1 MSIGRVMATTDAS
14 DGHLVRQARA
24 GRADALAVLISRHW
38 SVVHKLLARAT
49 GNWIEAED
57 LAQETVLQAAT
68 RLSDLHEP
76 ERFGP
81 WLYTIALNR
90 ARLWWRRRRTSRV
103 PQSLE
108 ALLASAPAAIEPHLA
123 GENASPEAAWEAAD
137 LARTIGRALSA
148 LPKPQQ
154 QAILAHYVEGLTYGE
169 IAAMLSVPPST
180 VRSRLQH
187 ARERLRRELAP
198 LVAEGYAEF
207 ARPPYAPSSRARARS
222 LAMTYVEMTVDS
234 VHVAGGGR
242 SGVRHE
248 PAARAV
254 VLKLVDSPAASEG
267 APAQPDKRYLA
278 VVVAPYELDVVTVA
292 RRPATPRP
300 LTHRLMLELTS
311 AWGATIQEVRL
322 TDVQDDM
329 LSSAIVLKLGR
340 RTKQVEARPTDAIVL
355 ALQAEVPI
363 YAHTAV
369 LEQAGITS
377 PDSWE
382 ERLRHTRAALER
394 VLGDSPHK
402 LQKTADKSWMRE
414 TVRLAERA
422 VAVAERLGH
431 RRLGTGHVL
440 LAMVDLAE
448 SEPDHDLASLFKE
461 DGVDIAMV
469 RQAVE
474 AAVENEPDLLEIARV
489 ADVT

>member
-1 MSIGRVMATTDAS
+1 MSVGRVMATTDAS

-24 GRADALAVLISRHW
+24 GCANALAVLISRHW

-68 RLSDLHEP
+68 RLSDLQEP

-108 ALLASAPAAIEPHLA
+108 ALLASAPAAVEPHLA
-123 GENASPEAAWEAAD
+123 GENGSPEAAWEAAD
-137 LARTIGRALSA
+137 LARTIGRAISA
-148 LPKPQQ
+148 LPKAQQ
-154 QAILAHYVEGLTYGE
+154 QAILAHYVEGLKYGE
-169 IAAMLSVPPST
+169 IAAMLRVPAST

-187 ARERLRRELAP
+187 ARERLRRDLAP
-198 LVAEGYAEF
+198 LVAAGYAEF
-207 ARPPYAPSSRARARS
+207 ARPPYAPSSRARARR

-242 SGVRHE
+242 PGARYE

-254 VLKLVDSPAASEG
+254 VLKRVDSPAAG
-267 APAQPDKRYLA
+267 AGMPAKPDKRYLA

-292 RRPATPRP
+292 RQPATPRP
-300 LTHRLMLELTS
+300 LTHRLMLELAT
-311 AWGATIQEVRL
+311 AGDATIQEVRL
-322 TDVQDDM
+322 TGIQDDM
-329 LSSAIVLKLGR
+329 LSSTIVLKLGR
-340 RTKQVEARPTDAIVL
+340 RTRQVEARPTDAIVL

-369 LEQAGITS
+369 LAQAGITS
-377 PDSWE
+377 PDDWE
-382 ERLRHTRAALER
+382 ERLRHTRAALKR
-394 VLGDSPHK
+394 LLGGRPVGVSMGGA
-402 LQKTADKSWMRE
+402 KTWLLEM
-414 TVRLAERA
+414 VRLAERA

-431 RRLGTGHVL
+431 RRLGTGHLL

-448 SEPDHDLASLFKE
+448 AEPDHDLASLFKE
-461 DGVDIAMV
+461 DGVDIALV

-489 ADVT
+489 TDRT

>member
-1 MSIGRVMATTDAS
+1 MATSDAS

-24 GRADALAVLISRHW
+24 GRASALAVLISRHW

-68 RLSDLHEP
+68 RLSDLREP

-108 ALLASAPAAIEPHLA
+108 ALLASTPAAVEPHLA
-123 GENASPEAAWEAAD
+123 GERASPEAAWEAAD

-198 LVAEGYAEF
+198 LVTEGYAEF
-207 ARPPYAPSSRARARS
+207 ARSPYAPSSRARARS

-234 VHVAGGGR
+234 VRVAGGGP
-242 SGVRHE
+242 GVRHE

-254 VLKLVDSPAASEG
+254 VLKRVDSPAAGEG
-267 APAQPDKRYLA
+267 VPAEPDKQYLA
-278 VVVAPYELDVVTVA
+278 VVVAPYELDVVAVA

-300 LTHRLMLELTS
+300 LTHRLMLELATAGS
-311 AWGATIQEVRL
+311 ATIQEVRL
-322 TDVQDDM
+322 TEVQDDM
-329 LSSAIVLKLGR
+329 LASVIVLKLGR
-340 RTKQVEARPTDAIVL
+340 RTKQVEARPTDALVL

-377 PDSWE
+377 PDDWE
-382 ERLRHTRAALER
+382 ERLRHTRAALKR
-394 VLGDSPHK
+394 LLGGRPVGVSMGGA
-402 LQKTADKSWMRE
+402 KTWLLEM
-414 TVRLAERA
+414 VRLAERA

-448 SEPDHDLASLFKE
+448 AEPDHDLAYLFKE

>member
-1 MSIGRVMATTDAS
+1 MDTGAAS
-14 DGHLVRQARA
+14 DGYLVRQARA
-24 GRADALAVLISRHW
+24 GRASALAVLISRHW

-108 ALLASAPAAIEPHLA
+108 ALLATDPAAVEPYLA
-123 GENASPEAAWEAAD
+123 GEGASPEAAWEAAD

-148 LPKPQQ
+148 LPNPQQ

-198 LVAEGYAEF
+198 LVAAGYAEF
-207 ARPPYAPSSRARARS
+207 ARPPYAPSSRTRARR

-234 VHVAGGGR
+234 VRFAGGGR
-242 SGVRHE
+242 PGVRHE

-254 VLKLVDSPAASEG
+254 VLKRVAAPAAG
-267 APAQPDKRYLA
+267 AGVPTQPDKRYLA
-278 VVVAPYELDVVTVA
+278 VVVAAYELDVIALA
-292 RRPATPRP
+292 RQPVTPRP
-300 LTHRLMLELTS
+300 LPHRLMLELAT
-311 AWGATIQEVRL
+311 AGGATIQEVRL
-322 TDVQDDM
+322 TAAQDDM
-329 LSSAIVLKLGR
+329 LSSTIVLKHGR
-340 RTKQVEARPTDAIVL
+340 RTGQVQARPTDAIIL

-369 LEQAGITS
+369 LAQAGITS
-377 PDSWE
+377 PDAWQ

-394 VLGDSPHK
+394 VLGDSPPQR
-402 LQKTADKSWMRE
+402 QKTADKAWLRE

-431 RRLGTGHVL
+431 RRLGTGHLL
-440 LAMVDLAE
+440 LALVDLAE
-448 SEPDHDLASLFKE
+448 AEPDHDLAGLFKE
-461 DGVDIAMV
+461 DGVDIALV
-469 RQAVE
+469 RQTVE
-474 AAVENEPDLLEIARV
+474 AAVEHEPDLLDIARA

>member
-24 GRADALAVLISRHW
+24 GRASALAVLISRHW
-38 SVVHKLLARAT
+38 SIVHKLLARAT

-108 ALLASAPAAIEPHLA
+108 ALLASAPAVVEPHLA
-123 GENASPEAAWEAAD
+123 GESTSPEAAWEAAD

-187 ARERLRRELAP
+187 ARERLRRELVP

-207 ARPPYAPSSRARARS
+207 ARPPYAPSSRTRARR
-222 LAMTYVEMTVDS
+222 LAMTYVEMMVDS
-234 VHVAGGGR
+234 VRVAGGGR
-242 SGVRHE
+242 PGVRHE

-254 VLKLVDSPAASEG
+254 VLKRVDSPAADDG
-267 APAQPDKRYLA
+267 APAKPDKQYLA
-278 VVVAPYELDVVTVA
+278 VVVAPYELDVIAVA
-292 RRPATPRP
+292 RQPATPRP
-300 LTHRLMLELTS
+300 LTHRLMLELMPLP
-311 AWGATIQEVRL
+311 GRATIQEVRL
-322 TDVQDDM
+322 TEVQDDM

-382 ERLRHTRAALER
+382 ERLRAYARRPE
-394 VLGDSPHK
+394 K
-402 LQKTADKSWMRE
+402 
-414 TVRLAERA
+414 
-422 VAVAERLGH
+422 VAGWAP
-431 RRLGTGHVL
+431 RRSQHGWRQ
-440 LAMVDLAE
+440 
-448 SEPDHDLASLFKE
+448 
-461 DGVDIAMV
+461 GVDAGYGAARRAGRRGGRALGSSASGYRPRSARDGRPGRV
-469 RQAVE
+469 RTGSRPRLVSSRRMA
-474 AAVENEPDLLEIARV
+474 
-489 ADVT
+489 